1 MARLPPLLVG
11 GQPHLA
17 ALGALRDEG
26 DLFGAHGF
34 DSTRT
39 ESSVSAGAE
48 EVEVP
53 PLKLDPD
60 DAIRDGVML
69 DEMEGHSKLEQSL
82 S

>member
-1 MARLPPLLVG
+1 M
-11 GQPHLA
+11 
-17 ALGALRDEG
+17 
-26 DLFGAHGF
+26 
-34 DSTRT
+34 
-39 ESSVSAGAE
+39 
-48 EVEVP
+48 EVP